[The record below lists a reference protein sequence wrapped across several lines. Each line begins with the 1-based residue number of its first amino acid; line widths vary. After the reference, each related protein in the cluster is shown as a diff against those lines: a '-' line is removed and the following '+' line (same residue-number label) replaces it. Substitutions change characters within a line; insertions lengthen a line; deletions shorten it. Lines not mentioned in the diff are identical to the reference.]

1 MVKQHNCLVDI
12 TNKTQFSMSYMEEWY
27 YNGRLADGFSWPKTI
42 NAGDHQKVL
51 NYERDWSMVGCS
63 GYVTYKMN
71 NTNVT
76 IAFSNPLLG
85 VNTLGVGTGGMK
97 VWDYMDNH
105 RYQGFTEKLNS
116 SDGVILSCHCECT
129 GGNTNTCSVY
139 LAEMN

>member
-1 MVKQHNCLVDI
+1 
-12 TNKTQFSMSYMEEWY
+12 MSYMEEWY
-27 YNGRLADGFSWPKTI
+27 NSGRLADGFSWPKTI

-51 NYERDWSMVGCS
+51 SYERDWSMAGCS

-85 VNTLGVGTGGMK
+85 VNTLGVGTSGMK

-105 RYQGFTEKLNS
+105 RYQGFTEKLNC

-129 GGNTNTCSVY
+129 GGSTNTCSVY

>member
-1 MVKQHNCLVDI
+1 
-12 TNKTQFSMSYMEEWY
+12 MSYMEEWY
-27 YNGRLADGFSWPKTI
+27 YSGRLADGFSWPKTI

-51 NYERDWSMVGCS
+51 NYERDWSMAGCS

-85 VNTLGVGTGGMK
+85 VNTLGVGTGEMK

-105 RYQGFTEKLNS
+105 RYQGFTEKLNC

>member
-1 MVKQHNCLVDI
+1 MVQQR
-12 TNKTQFSMSYMEEWY
+12 TTRGWFP
-27 YNGRLADGFSWPKTI
+27 RWPKTI
-42 NAGDHQKVL
+42 NAGEHQKVL
-51 NYERDWSMVGCS
+51 NYERDWSMAGCS

-105 RYQGFTEKLNS
+105 RYQGFTEKLNCP
-116 SDGVILSCHCECT
+116 DGVILSCHCECT
-129 GGNTNTCSVY
+129 SGNTNTCSVY